1 MLPEGVGIGGKIAP
15 ATHKT
20 KSGEHTMEEK
30 PDGDKAEENVKTY
43 KPSSEE
49 SDLEIKDVT
58 EPDTDAP
65 QEWKM
70 KM

>member
-1 MLPEGVGIGGKIAP
+1 
-15 ATHKT
+15 
-20 KSGEHTMEEK
+20 MEEK